1 MVRVLTGVRSASP
14 IASARLRARSKSE
27 LISYD
32 LDAPFLLLILL
43 YLMRL

>member
-27 LISYD
+27 SISCD
-32 LDAPFLLLILL
+32 LVSPFWLLILL